1 MIVRHL
7 NRTSAWSAAHD
18 RERPKS
24 RRGLA
29 MASTVITMF
38 TTGALVAVSVVLA
51 SSQDRASQ
59 TERFETEAEYLARGI
74 LQSAKRE
81 VQTKLANWQWDEFFP
96 AGKHIEYTT
105 EIAGEEHTYWVKS
118 IDFVEITPS
127 WDATGTLTYY
137 LPLEITAA
145 ANVGDTVSVRSML
158 VAAAATPVFQ
168 FAVFY
173 TEDLE
178 ISNGP
183 DMEIGGRVHSNG
195 DIYMSPNG
203 STLTMNTNYLRANG
217 DVFRGRKNNLNASNG
232 TVEIRRYVENP
243 FDASEPEVYVD
254 MATKGDLSA
263 QGITSTSGYDSNF
276 TTGHDANTD
285 GDFDDVGDYLP
296 FLAGAL
302 ENWGSPSGY
311 SGTTGYTVLTGEHG
325 IGEAITPEIESIAAY
340 EDVGSGGDYEV
351 DGTTGFIV
359 PATGGPGTGT
369 HAPGFFNENA
379 GLRVIV
385 QPDDT
390 WIAYDPFGNDVT
402 TAISATGAVSI
413 DTIYD
418 ARQDLDDTGDE
429 VQVVVVD
436 VDLLNTSGYFP
447 YNGLLYTAD
456 LDAEP
461 GVKCGGLVL
470 KNGDELAAPLTA
482 VSQGALYVQGDF
494 NTVNKKG
501 ASVIADGVNLLSN
514 AWDNSKSMGN
524 LPNASDTTWNMGIIT
539 GNQDSDPVAKKY
551 NGGLENLP
559 RFHESWSGKTATIT
573 GSLVCPWN
581 SELCS
586 GGWVYGGD
594 RYKAPKRVWNYD
606 TAYNNFANLPPFA
619 PFAVVGLEVAD
630 WEGRLPSSN

>member
-1 MIVRHL
+1 MIT
-7 NRTSAWSAAHD
+7 RTFD
-18 RERPKS
+18 RPSSFYADRDARRG

-29 MASTVITMF
+29 MASTVITIF

-51 SSQDRASQ
+51 SSQDQASQ
-59 TERFETEAEYLARGI
+59 TERYETEAEYLARGI

-81 VQTKLANWQWDEFFP
+81 VQTKLANWEWDQFFP
-96 AGKHIEYTT
+96 AGQHIEYTT
-105 EIAGEEHTYWVKS
+105 EIAGVEHTYWVKS
-118 IDFVEITPS
+118 IDVVEIVPS

-173 TEDLE
+173 TGDLE

-183 DMEIGGRVHSNG
+183 NMEIGGRVHSNG

-203 STLTMNTNYLRANG
+203 NTLTMNTNYLRANG

-243 FDASEPEVYVD
+243 FDSSEPEVYVD
-254 MATKGDLSA
+254 MDTKGQLAS
-263 QGITSTSGYDSNF
+263 QGIASTSGYDSNF
-276 TTGHDANTD
+276 ATGHDANGD

-311 SGTTGYTVLTGEHG
+311 GGATGYTVLTGEHG
-325 IGEAITPEIESIAAY
+325 IGEAITPEIESIQAY
-340 EDVGSGGDYEV
+340 EDIGSGGDYEF
-351 DGTTGFIV
+351 DTSTGAIV
-359 PATGGPGTGT
+359 PAAGGPGTGT
-369 HAPGFFNENA
+369 HKAGFFNESA
-379 GLRVIV
+379 GLKILV

-390 WIAYDPFGNDVT
+390 WKAYDGAGNDIT
-402 TAISATGAVSI
+402 SSIAATGAVEL

-418 ARQDLDDTGDE
+418 ARQDTAGSGDE
-429 VQVVVVD
+429 VLVAVVD
-436 VDLLNTSGYFP
+436 VDKLNTSGHFP

-456 LDAEP
+456 LDADV
-461 GVKCGGLVL
+461 GVECGGLLL
-470 KNGDELAAPLTA
+470 KNGEEIAAPLTA
-482 VSQGALYVQGDF
+482 VSQAAVYVQGDY

-501 ASVIADGVNLLSN
+501 ASVVGDAVNLLSN
-514 AWDNSKSMGN
+514 SWDNSKSKGS
-524 LPNASDTTWNMGIIT
+524 LPSASDTTWNMGIIT
-539 GNQDSDPVAKKY
+539 GNQDSNPDTNTY

-559 RFHESWSGKTATIT
+559 RFHEKWSGKDAVIT

-581 SELCS
+581 SELCN
-586 GGWVYGGD
+586 GPWVYGTD
-594 RYKAPKRVWNYD
+594 RYTAPQRIWNYD
-606 TAYNNFANLPPFA
+606 TAFNNFANLPPFA

-630 WEGRLPSSN
+630 WEGRLPRVD